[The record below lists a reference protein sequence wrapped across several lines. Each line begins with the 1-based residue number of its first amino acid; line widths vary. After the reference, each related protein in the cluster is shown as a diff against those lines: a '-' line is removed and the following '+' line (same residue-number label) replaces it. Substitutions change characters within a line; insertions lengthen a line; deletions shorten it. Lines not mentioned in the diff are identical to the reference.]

1 MLRCDGSRGSFT
13 PGPGRDRLESSSRA
27 AHLAA
32 MLGLG
37 ALAVCALVPV
47 VIQLGL
53 ASPMGGFKAFMLG
66 NLLALAAL
74 VTGMIGVWS
83 TRVAAG
89 RSGRGRALIGL
100 AAGLFIIG
108 LAVSANI
115 SAGFP
120 PRINDITTD
129 TEDPPT
135 FQAARTLDANRGRD
149 LSYPGESFASLQRS
163 AYPDLAPIEVSR
175 SPAKAFDDVRRVA
188 AELGWELTA
197 EDTDAGTIEA
207 TDTSRVFRFIDDISI
222 RIRPSPSG
230 ARIDMR
236 SKSRDGQGDIGAN
249 AARIRA
255 FRKAIDD

>member
-100 AAGLFIIG
+100 A
-108 LAVSANI
+108 VSANI

-129 TEDPPT
+129 TEDPPA

-188 AELGWELTA
+188 AELGWEITA

-222 RIRPSPSG
+222 RIRPSSSG

>member
-1 MLRCDGSRGSFT
+1 M
-13 PGPGRDRLESSSRA
+13 ESSSRA
-27 AHLAA
+27 ARLAA
-32 MLGLG
+32 ILGLG
-37 ALAVCALVPV
+37 ALAVCVLGPV
-47 VIQLGL
+47 VVQLGL
-53 ASPMGGFKAFMLG
+53 TAPMAGFAAFLLG

-74 VTGMIGVWS
+74 VSGTIGVWG

-89 RSGRGRALIGL
+89 RSGRGRALMGV
-100 AAGLFIIG
+100 AAGLLIIG

-129 TEDPPT
+129 TEDPPA

-149 LSYPGESFASLQRS
+149 LSYPGESFASLQRR

-175 SPAKAFDDVRRVA
+175 SPAKAFDDVRRAA
-188 AELGWELTA
+188 AELGWEITA

-207 TDTSRVFRFIDDISI
+207 TDTSQVFRFVDDISI
-222 RIRPSPSG
+222 RVRPSPSG

-255 FRKAIDD
+255 FRKAIDG